1 MAFTIGLETI
11 TVEAGA
17 DLSAKQFFFGTIAA
31 DGQVDPTGAGLAADG
46 VICNKPTAAG
56 KPCALACVPGQV
68 AKVSAG
74 AAVTMGDLLDVDAN
88 GEAVTHAAGKIVG
101 KALAAATAAH
111 DIIPV
116 LLILQR

>member
-1 MAFTIGLETI
+1 MAYEMGLTTI

-46 VICNKPTAAG
+46 VIMDKPNAAG
-56 KPCALACVPGQV
+56 KALALASAPGQIV
-68 AKVSAG
+68 KVCAG
-74 AAVTMGDLLDVDAN
+74 AAFAKGALLEADAS
-88 GEAVTHAAGKIVG
+88 GKAVTQAAGKILA
-101 KALAAATAAH
+101 KALEAATGADQIVAA
-111 DIIPV
+111 